1 MITIVGT
8 GIQQGDLTARG
19 RKAIKQASYVFSR
32 VKMRGASEWASE
44 LFSKATSFEEM
55 DKLIADHLLAK
66 EKSGENVVFAVA
78 GDGFCDNVGKIL
90 EKQTQ
95 ITVIAGVSENRGRE
109 QGSSCVTMSAYDVNE
124 NTYLD
129 TAIPHVFY
137 DIDDKSVASDLK
149 ICLLDYY
156 DGETLVTLSD
166 GKSSKVIPLFE
177 LDREK
182 KYKLASLYI
191 PSKIDFTKKKRF
203 EFNDLMRVMRRLTA
217 PDGCPWDKVQTH
229 ESIRENMLEEAY
241 EAVDAI
247 DKNDMDN
254 MIEEMGDVL
263 LQVVFHCDM
272 ATRNGEF
279 NFNDVISGVCEKL
292 VSRHTHIFGEN
303 KANDE
308 AEALV
313 FWEKAKAKEKHYAL
327 LKEQIDR
334 IPDTFPAL
342 LASEKF
348 IKKANKYGANVTV
361 EALKLKLIKALENNE
376 FVSALA
382 CVVFLV
388 AISGKSPE
396 IELNKML
403 KEIEQE
409 AVKLEEENQ
418 LCKLI
423 ESL

>member
-19 RKAIKQASYVFSR
+19 KKAIREASYVFSR
-32 VKMRGASEWASE
+32 VKMRGANEWASE
-44 LFSKATSFEEM
+44 LFASASSFEEM
-55 DKLIADHLLAK
+55 DSLIANHLLEK
-66 EKSGENVVFAVA
+66 EKSEENVVFAVV

-90 EKQTQ
+90 EQKTQ
-95 ITVIAGVSENRGRE
+95 ISVIAGVAENRGRA
-109 QGSSCVTMSAYDVNE
+109 QSTSFVTMSAYDVNE
-124 NTYLD
+124 NTYFD
-129 TAIPHVFY
+129 TAVPHVFY
-137 DIDDKSVASDLK
+137 DIDDKAIASDLK

-156 DGETLVTLSD
+156 DGETQVTLSD
-166 GKSSKVIPLFE
+166 GKNSKVIPLFE

-182 KYKLASLYI
+182 KYKLASLFI
-191 PSKIDFTKKKRF
+191 PAQSDFTKKKRF

-247 DKNDMDN
+247 DNNDIDN

-272 ATRNGEF
+272 ATREGEF

-308 AEALV
+308 AEALG

-348 IKKANKYGANVTV
+348 IKKANKYGAGVSMET
-361 EALKLKLIKALENNE
+361 LKEKVVKALENNE
-376 FVSALA
+376 LVSALTA
-382 CVVFLV
+382 VVFLV
-388 AISGKSPE
+388 AISGQSPE
-396 IELNKML
+396 IELNKTL
-403 KEIEQE
+403 KEIERK
-409 AVKLEEENQ
+409 AVKLEEENA
-418 LCKLI
+418 LNKLSDNI
-423 ESL
+423 